1 MQLTE
6 HMNKFPEA
14 LSNLCFYFG
23 DKRREF
29 VEIGWITE
37 HKKEVT
43 SNRPRRKIGIHR

>member
-14 LSNLCFYFG
+14 LSNLCLYFG

-29 VEIGWITE
+29 IEIGWITTQKRSYKQST
-37 HKKEVT
+37 KKK
-43 SNRPRRKIGIHR
+43 KIQENI